1 MEIDINTLVADFEA
15 FARENGYSLPPGRIA
30 EYIDKATPLRFSRD
44 GGQDEDCFAYLHS
57 HGVGTL
63 GDWHDKEGSK
73 LIFNYFER
81 NGLEISDE
89 EREALE
95 TEAKELEARVKE
107 EMEKTWKQKAE
118 ECFEEFRKLPK
129 MESLIGYFKAK
140 GFSQIA
146 GDIRAKGETA
156 VVPFFD
162 GEGNISTLQFI
173 DSTGKKR
180 WKSGAR
186 KRGSFF
192 PIGLKKTE
200 DREQLVRIRVYITE
214 GVATGISVFLATG
227 VPTIVAGDA
236 GNFIPVARLFPNST
250 IVADHDIPSHTG
262 EEYAKKTGRP
272 YVVMKDPE
280 DDSVSFDADDFRRKY
295 GLENLRCFIND
306 NRPKNLFRDIVDTP
320 DDFEIQYIVKDW
332 LQGHSV
338 GIIYGK
344 SQAGKSF
351 IALDLALSVALG
363 LESWA
368 GGRILERMPV
378 AYLCGEGQED
388 FLKRR
393 VNGWFL
399 AHGYSKTKARGFF
412 NICTTPLD
420 ISNPITVEQIT
431 CDLQQL
437 GQKPG
442 LIILDTLE
450 CFMSGDY
457 KDSSDVQP
465 FLNGMKEL
473 SDKFGACVLAIGHV
487 AKGADDEDPDPLGS
501 TNFVGNVDVDILVQ
515 KLNEGFVKV
524 RHYKNKGGSYN
535 SAFFRLE
542 PYTLG
547 PSRIY
552 EGEDVT
558 TLVPRPVTE
567 EEATGGKETV
577 KASSPKPLK
586 SQQKKDRAM
595 LMCLIADQWLSGDEA
610 KEAIFIQKQ
619 ELSFCRVKDFLVER
633 FSTINPNVPREKI
646 TKRVIDMT
654 NPKRKDNLMHR
665 LLKYGYINEILT
677 DEDDRPAIIKFNAFA
692 MNTSQGNTIWLEI
705 RHSNEGKSAELWAIA
720 PKSE

>member
-1 MEIDINTLVADFEA
+1 MKIDINDLVSDFEN
-15 FARENGYSLPPGRIA
+15 FAKENGYILPPGRIA
-30 EYIDKATPLRFSRD
+30 EFIDKPSPLRFSRD
-44 GGQDEDCFAYLHS
+44 GGRDLDSFAYLHKT
-57 HGVGTL
+57 GIGTIA
-63 GDWHDKEGSK
+63 DWHDITGSK
-73 LIFNYFER
+73 GVYNFYKR

-95 TEAKELEARVKE
+95 KEAKAIADLAREK
-107 EMEKTWKQKAE
+107 MEKTWREKAK
-118 ECFEEFRKLPK
+118 ECFEEFRKLPE
-129 MESLIGYFKAK
+129 MEESIGYFERK
-140 GFSQIA
+140 GFEKLA
-146 GDIRAKGETA
+146 GDIRVQGEIA

-162 GEGNISTLQFI
+162 GEGKISTLQYI
-173 DSTGKKR
+173 TSEGEKWWR
-180 WKSGAR
+180 SGA
-186 KRGSFF
+186 KKGGSFF
-192 PIGLKKTE
+192 PIGLEKAE
-200 DREQLVRIRVYITE
+200 DRQRYFMKRVFLTE
-214 GVATGISVFLATG
+214 GVATGISVYLATG
-227 VPTIVAGDA
+227 TPTVVAGDA

-250 IVADHDIPSHTG
+250 IVADYDVTSHTG
-262 EEYAKKTGRP
+262 EEKARETGRP
-272 YVVMKDPE
+272 FIVMKDPE
-280 DDSVSFDADDFRRKY
+280 DDSASFDADDYRRKY
-295 GLENLRCFIND
+295 GLDALGDFINA
-306 NRPKNLFRDIVDTP
+306 NRPKNLFSDIVETS
-320 DDFEIQYIVKDW
+320 DDYDILYIVKDW
-332 LQGHSV
+332 LQSHSV

-437 GQKPG
+437 EQKPG
-442 LIILDTLE
+442 LIILDTVE
-450 CFMSGDY
+450 CFMAGDY
-457 KDSSDVQP
+457 KDSKDVQP

-515 KLNEGFVKV
+515 KLDEGFVKV

-567 EEATGGKETV
+567 QEATGGE
-577 KASSPKPLK
+577 KAGKTSLPKPLT
-586 SQQKKDRAM
+586 SQQKKDRAI
-595 LMCLIADQWLSGDEA
+595 LMCLIAEQWLSGDEA
-610 KEAIFIQKQ
+610 KEEIFVQKQ
-619 ELSFCRVKDFLVER
+619 ELSFGRAKDFMVER
-633 FSTINPNVPREKI
+633 FSTTNPDVPREKI
-646 TKRVIDMT
+646 SKRVTDMM

-665 LLKYGYINEILT
+665 LKKLGYIEDVVT
-677 DEDDRPAIIKFNAFA
+677 DEDEKPALIKFNANS
-692 MNTSQGNTIWLEI
+692 MNTSETNMIWLEI
-705 RHSNEGKSAELWAIA
+705 RHSKEREMNNFWRIA
-720 PKSE
+720 PKGE